1 MHVNSSAHPH
11 GLPAV
16 GGNAASHNDVSV
28 AASFAAAITA
38 ASKPAG
44 PARSHSKDAFASAPS
59 AVSRSGSV
67 TAVAVAILLS
77 VDATPPGPAAPTKPV
92 AYTAAETKAT
102 NASASRS
109 SPQPD
114 TGIATNP
121 AHRAGGFKAPAGNGD
136 GVVAMA
142 SRSAAPAGRYSQVP
156 PVVSAGSEITKAIQ
170 SPGAIGTGAAETP
183 RDVVAALA
191 QAPAPMAKTVAPLPD
206 AVSKPTRAPAA
217 NMTADAPRRDAITK
231 VSQTPTL
238 DAAAALPRDTI
249 ANSLGTGASPKATST
264 KTADLPKLVAVAAA
278 AQPVPLTGPVTP
290 AIMSVVLPHSAALPP
305 SATAD
310 APVARAAAPAPVQD
324 NVAATPAALAASIT
338 AMHRN
343 GQTSAMLRLDPP
355 GLGTLSV
362 HIALGAD
369 QGSGGGQVNLLLLP
383 AIAQTGQIL
392 NGGID
397 GLRQALAA
405 AGLTLGQAQIGHGG
419 GQNGAPDHEG
429 GQARLATR
437 MPAAGM
443 SGADEIARPGV
454 RAYA

>member
-1 MHVNSSAHPH
+1 
-11 GLPAV
+11 
-16 GGNAASHNDVSV
+16 
-28 AASFAAAITA
+28 
-38 ASKPAG
+38 
-44 PARSHSKDAFASAPS
+44 
-59 AVSRSGSV
+59 
-67 TAVAVAILLS
+67 
-77 VDATPPGPAAPTKPV
+77 
-92 AYTAAETKAT
+92 
-102 NASASRS
+102 
-109 SPQPD
+109 
-114 TGIATNP
+114 
-121 AHRAGGFKAPAGNGD
+121 
-136 GVVAMA
+136 
-142 SRSAAPAGRYSQVP
+142 
-156 PVVSAGSEITKAIQ
+156 
-170 SPGAIGTGAAETP
+170 
-183 RDVVAALA
+183 
-191 QAPAPMAKTVAPLPD
+191 
-206 AVSKPTRAPAA
+206 
-217 NMTADAPRRDAITK
+217 
-231 VSQTPTL
+231 
-238 DAAAALPRDTI
+238 
-249 ANSLGTGASPKATST
+249 
-264 KTADLPKLVAVAAA
+264 
-278 AQPVPLTGPVTP
+278 
-290 AIMSVVLPHSAALPP
+290 
-305 SATAD
+305 
-310 APVARAAAPAPVQD
+310 
-324 NVAATPAALAASIT
+324 LAASIT